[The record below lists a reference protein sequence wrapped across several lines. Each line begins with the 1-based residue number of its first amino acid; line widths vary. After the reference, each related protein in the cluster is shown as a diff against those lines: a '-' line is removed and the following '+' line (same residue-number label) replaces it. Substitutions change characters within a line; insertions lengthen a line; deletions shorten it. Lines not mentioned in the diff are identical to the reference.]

1 MAFDDNLA
9 DRIRKGLGR
18 KKDIEEKK
26 MFGGLCF
33 MLNGHMLEIGRAH
46 V

>member
-1 MAFDDNLA
+1 MAYDPGHAELMQEA
-9 DRIRKGLGR
+9 LG
-18 KKDIEEKK
+18 DTQNISEKK

-33 MLNGHMLEIGRAH
+33 MLNGHM